1 MGRYSVKRYK
11 TKRRTRD
18 LDLVYNDLASKE
30 SITALKNQPL
40 DETKPGLGQY
50 YCIECAKYFENQE
63 AQDRHTK
70 GKLHKRRLRD
80 LKQRPYTPLESE
92 ACAGYNLEKFLGAVE
107 KYKQIDEYKKDNK
120 AELDAIKDEKKDT
133 LDAIITGIPS
143 EGFGGASTETT
154 EAIALQATE
163 VEMGE

>member
-30 SITALKNQPL
+30 SVRALKNQPL

-50 YCIECAKYFENQE
+50 YCVECAKYFENQISL
-63 AQDRHTK
+63 DRHTK
-70 GKLHKRRLRD
+70 GKVHKRRVKDLR
-80 LKQRPYTPLESE
+80 QRPYTPLESE
-92 ACAGYNLEKFLGAVE
+92 ACAGYNLQKFIDSVE
-107 KYKQIDEYKKDNK
+107 KYKKIEEYKKDNQT
-120 AELDAIKDEKKDT
+120 ELDEIKSEKKDT

-143 EGFGGASTETT
+143 EQGEVLPVQGN
-154 EAIALQATE
+154 E
-163 VEMGE
+163 VEMTD

>member
-18 LDLVYNDLASKE
+18 LDLIYNDLSSRD
-30 SITALKNQPL
+30 SIVRLKNQPL

-50 YCIECAKYFENQE
+50 YCIECAKYFETQL
-63 AQDRHTK
+63 ALDRH
-70 GKLHKRRLRD
+70 GKSKIHKRRVKE

-92 ACAGYNLEKFLGAVE
+92 AAAGVNMLKFNESVKKYLELEQHKA
-107 KYKQIDEYKKDNK
+107 EYK
-120 AELDAIKDEKKDT
+120 EEIDALVNQKKDT

-143 EGFGGASTETT
+143 EEFQRQQQETT
-154 EAIALQATE
+154 
-163 VEMGE
+163 GESMMTD